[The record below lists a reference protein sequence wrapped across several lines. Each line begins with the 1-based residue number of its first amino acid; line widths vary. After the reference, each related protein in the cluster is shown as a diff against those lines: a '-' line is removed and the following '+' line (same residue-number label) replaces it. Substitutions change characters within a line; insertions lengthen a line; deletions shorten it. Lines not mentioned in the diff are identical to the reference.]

1 MKLYRHGDL
10 ALVEIKKLPKGLVK
24 SKTNI
29 LLAGNSGHNHSFDNG
44 TFYEKVEGDYIKGY
58 FVAKNTTL
66 RHEDHGDTKNGSVL
80 EAKIEDGI
88 YEVRGQV
95 EKSHDGLKPVI
106 D

>member
-1 MKLYRHGDL
+1 MNTYRHGDL
-10 ALVEIKKLPKGLVK
+10 CLLGIEKLPNGLSK

-29 LLAGNSGHNHSFDNG
+29 LLAGNTGNNHSFDNG
-44 TFYEKVEGDYIKGY
+44 VFYEKKEGEYILGY

-66 RHEDHGDTKNGSVL
+66 LHNDHGEVKGNTRT
-80 EAKIEDGI
+80 AKIEDGI

-95 EKSHDGLKPVI
+95 EKSHEGLTPVV

>member
-1 MKLYRHGDL
+1 MNNYRHGDL
-10 ALVEIKKLPKGLVK
+10 CLFGIKKLPKGLSK

-29 LLAGNSGHNHSFDNG
+29 LLVGNTGNNHSFDNG
-44 TFYEKVEGDYIKGY
+44 IFYEKKEGEYILGY
-58 FVAKNTTL
+58 FVAKNTIL
-66 RHEDHGDTKNGSVL
+66 RHLDHGDTKNGNVL

-95 EKSHDGLKPVI
+95 EKSHEGLKPVI